1 MSLQTKVC
9 YSRGFL
15 FSLTFSTTAEEWIIL
30 CISPPPPR
38 QDHVLQNI
46 QVLAAVGFFEATGTT
61 LLLVPLQKWTVI
73 PEVCLKFSP
82 DI

>member
-1 MSLQTKVC
+1 MDYSLH
-9 YSRGFL
+9 F
-15 FSLTFSTTAEEWIIL
+15 
-30 CISPPPPR
+30 PPPR